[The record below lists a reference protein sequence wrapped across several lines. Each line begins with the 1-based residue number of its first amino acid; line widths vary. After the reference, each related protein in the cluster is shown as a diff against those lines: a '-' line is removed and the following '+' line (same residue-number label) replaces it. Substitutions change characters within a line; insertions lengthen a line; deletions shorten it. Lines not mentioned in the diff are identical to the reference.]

1 MAGTNEE
8 LLKQICSING
18 EGITEELMKYLLPH
32 PNINTTS
39 PTTFDDLAETEA
51 DDEESELCSQT
62 LTPNV
67 NENNFLETLINEIQ
81 VRPCIWQVNS
91 AQYKMGHKRKQA
103 WIDISQ
109 KLNREG
115 IYIYFILK
123 LGCIFM

>member
-1 MAGTNEE
+1 
-8 LLKQICSING
+8 
-18 EGITEELMKYLLPH
+18 MKYLLPH

-39 PTTFDDLAETEA
+39 PTTFDDLAEA

-67 NENNFLETLINEIQ
+67 NENNFVETLINEIQ

-91 AQYKMGHKRKQA
+91 SQYKMGHKRKQA